1 MRERLF
7 SRRSVGTGVPSL
19 AKNLSGGSQNGAG
32 AVPELCLDRVGTVPE
47 PRWNHART
55 TNLLLEQG
63 HVERTHHAVCS
74 FASLRSRV
82 PAQEREARLVTQLVA
97 ALHADD
103 PANGLV
109 SFMCLYHRLSKPR
122 LFDQRIRQRWRG
134 PEGLHNF
141 NFRLI

>member
-7 SRRSVGTGVPSL
+7 SRKSVGTGVPSL

-32 AVPELCLDRVGTVPE
+32 AVPEMCLDRVGTVPE

-74 FASLRSRV
+74 FAPLWSRV

-103 PANGLV
+103 PRKRPCVLHVFV
-109 SFMCLYHRLSKPR
+109 SSALEPSPLRPEDPAALE
-122 LFDQRIRQRWRG
+122 G
-134 PEGLHNF
+134 P
-141 NFRLI
+141 